1 MDEQGAVECIM
12 ELSLD
17 LCMFASGNE
26 DWGRDIGNL
35 FFSTCIYFLLSNLNF
50 HHMAMLSPLKR
61 NIN

>member
-1 MDEQGAVECIM
+1 M